1 MFFILIL
8 CSELASS
15 SFPWLWL
22 YVTRA
27 TRARLCPATCLY
39 LFLYTVSTVEIP
51 KAAIGFALHKCAP
64 LSLAAPVSFIPSFF
78 LNHFPTGFTHF
89 KNILKSIASQPVVEA
104 SGHRHRLWI
113 NPLISFTFLAIAQV
127 FCI

>member
-39 LFLYTVSTVEIP
+39 LFLYTVSSVEIP

-64 LSLAAPVSFIPSFF
+64 LSPSLPQSSSFLLFF
-78 LNHFPTGFTHF
+78 LTTPQQV
-89 KNILKSIASQPVVEA
+89 L
-104 SGHRHRLWI
+104 R
-113 NPLISFTFLAIAQV
+113 ISKIF
-127 FCI
+127 